1 MRRCCYGRSS
11 ARNPRRRDPARR
23 VPCCPPPVKPVARQP
38 LGPPMSPPLFLQ
50 FTFKLGDPVRSG
62 PRAAPRPVG
71 LDAHR
76 PPVLQVPPAPPIHG
90 SVRTGWVWPPRGAP
104 SRPACP
110 RPVAARWPTTQP
122 PHAQHANPPG
132 CASAGPRQPTRPQ
145 RVQAW
150 PPPLPP
156 LPPVE
161 RSWSRTEPDFGLLR
175 DQSDP
180 LAGERAN
187 SQSGKSATRPGG
199 QVSDSTR
206 RASQLLSYA
215 ATGVITSCAL

>member
-1 MRRCCYGRSS
+1 MPSTRQAGRSP
-11 ARNPRRRDPARR
+11 ATRTADEPAALPPVHVQARR
-23 VPCCPPPVKPVARQP
+23 
-38 LGPPMSPPLFLQ
+38 
-50 FTFKLGDPVRSG
+50 PVRSG

-76 PPVLQVPPAPPIHG
+76 PPVLQVPLVPPIHG

-110 RPVAARWPTTQP
+110 RPVAARWPPAQP

-199 QVSDSTR
+199 QR
-206 RASQLLSYA
+206 QPLSYA
-215 ATGVITSCAL
+215 ATGGAITSCAL